1 MLEFAVYIKWFSRLY
16 RAFYAVVLGF
26 LRCRSDLFYAFILSF
41 LRCHSELF
49 TLSFRAFYAVILSG
63 AKNPVEQRRG
73 EKILRRFAPQN
84 DKGGAVHSLCHS
96 QHFALSFRA
105 FCAVV
110 LCFFTLSFWAFLRCH
125 PERSEGSALQSVR
138 ERTETI
144 LCHFAPRRQK
154 KPSTFRLRCRLHI
167 PWFLLPFPNRTRF
180 AGLRFG
186 LDGGYRAAESSVLC
200 QPR

>member
-1 MLEFAVYIKWFSRLY
+1 M
-16 RAFYAVVLGF
+16 
-26 LRCRSDLFYAFILSF
+26 
-41 LRCHSELF
+41 
-49 TLSFRAFYAVILSG
+49 
-63 AKNPVEQRRG
+63 EQRRG

-84 DKGGAVHSLCHS
+84 DKGGAGHSLCHS

-144 LCHFAPRRQK
+144 LHRYAPRRQKKPSTFRLRCRLHIPWFLLPFPNRTRFAGLRFGLSRGCRAAESFVLSQPCRK

-186 LDGGYRAAESSVLC
+186 LDGGYRAAESSALC